1 MVATTLLHSK
11 ANLFDKHPTAEA
23 NLKELKDLG
32 CTIMYNINVHTMSR
46 HRSLKQMEFD
56 RIVYNFPHA
65 GYKYQREHDKAQIKL
80 HQELLEGFF
89 KSARDMITKNGE
101 VHVTH
106 KTAYPFDE
114 WKVKD
119 LAIKAG
125 LCLVEEVAFSKD
137 DYPGYENKRGDGKR
151 CNKTFPVGECSTYK
165 FGLPK
170 LF

>member
-32 CTIMYNINVHTMSR
+32 CTIM
-46 HRSLKQMEFD
+46 
-56 RIVYNFPHA
+56 
-65 GYKYQREHDKAQIKL
+65 L

-137 DYPGYENKRGDGKR
+137 DYPGYENKRGDGKI